1 MLQKNQDNDNSRLI
15 DEVIIHR
22 YYFLV
27 RNPCGNNN
35 GGCEQI
41 CVLSHK
47 TDNDGL
53 GYRCRCILG
62 FDLHVDGRH
71 CVGKKMSSCCWK

>member
-1 MLQKNQDNDNSRLI
+1 MKLQSCT
-15 DEVIIHR
+15 
-22 YYFLV
+22 YYFSV

-62 FDLHVDGRH
+62 FDLHIDGRH
-71 CVGKKMSSCCWK
+71 CVGKKGLRDCWK

>member
-1 MLQKNQDNDNSRLI
+1 MKLSSCLYR
-15 DEVIIHR
+15 
-22 YYFLV
+22 FPV
-27 RNPCGNNN
+27 RNPCGSNN

-53 GYRCRCILG
+53 GYRCRCTLG
-62 FDLHVDGRH
+62 FDLHIDGRH
-71 CVGKKMSSCCWK
+71 CVGKKMPYDCWK